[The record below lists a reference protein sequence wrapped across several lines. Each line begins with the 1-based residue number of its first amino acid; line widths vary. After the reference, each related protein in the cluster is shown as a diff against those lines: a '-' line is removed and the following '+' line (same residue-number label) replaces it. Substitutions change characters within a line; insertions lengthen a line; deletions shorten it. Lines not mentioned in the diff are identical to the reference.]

1 MLIPKS
7 HLRDPEPYR
16 VQSIKQE
23 TADVFTLE
31 LVRGGGEPCPEY
43 DPGQYNVLHVSGGQ
57 APMAVC
63 VDPAEPGVLMHTIRV
78 VGMTT
83 RALAEKRVNDEVLV
97 SGPYGCGW
105 PLKPAEGNDVVI
117 ITGGIGLAPVRPL
130 IYTLLQHR
138 VRYGHITMVCGARTP
153 EDILFR
159 KELEAWRG
167 RFDMEVLVTV
177 DRATGNWRGH
187 VGVFTSLIPRA
198 PFDPY
203 FSVAYLSGPEIMMTY
218 AAESLCQRGVG
229 KDMQYLYMQRDMKRH
244 IHDLE
249 QCELDAD
256 QLTGPVFR
264 LDQVEPALM
273 VRE

>member
-1 MLIPKS
+1 MRIPES
-7 HLRDPEPYR
+7 QLAAPESCR

-23 TADVFTLE
+23 TADTYTLE
-31 LVRGGGEPCPEY
+31 LVRDNGEPFPDY
-43 DPGQYNVLHVSGGQ
+43 TPGQYNVLHVPGGQ
-57 APMAVC
+57 APMAIC
-63 VDPAEPGVLMHTIRV
+63 IDPAEPGVLMHTIRAI
-78 VGMTT
+78 GKTT
-83 RALAEKRVNDEVLV
+83 RTLTGKRVGDEVGV

-105 PLKPAEGNDVVI
+105 PLTPAEGNDIVI
-117 ITGGIGLAPVRPL
+117 ICGGIGLAPVRPL
-130 IYTLLQHR
+130 LYALIQHR

-159 KELEAWRG
+159 RELEAWRG

-187 VGVFTSLIPRA
+187 VGVFSSLIPRA

-218 AAESLCQRGVG
+218 AAESLSQRGVG

-244 IHDLE
+244 IQDLE
-249 QCELDAD
+249 ACELQPS

-273 VRE
+273 ARE